1 MRPESN
7 PISNETLAL
16 INEKRRLRRQYSQ
29 QKDPAV
35 KTPINQLQRSK
46 KLLTMSGTINSGLKF
61 FSYILPIKALL
72 GMLARLPWG
81 RRDVLGSMNGKYEGV
96 YVKYASL
103 IVSCQWIKVVIT
115 T

>member
-1 MRPESN
+1 MIEVRIKVEFS
-7 PISNETLAL
+7 ELF
-16 INEKRRLRRQYSQ
+16 
-29 QKDPAV
+29 QKAF
-35 KTPINQLQRSK
+35 R
-46 KLLTMSGTINSGLKF
+46 
-61 FSYILPIKALL
+61 IKALL

-103 IVSCQWIKVVIT
+103 IVSCHWIKVFIT